1 MNVALVNPI
10 SSTPAYSARDFIG
23 RPNLP
28 SLTADPRAL
37 LETNHVELGAEL
49 SRRGHRVTVLF
60 GDMYMDGREHTLSDR
75 LRVAPVP
82 TRLRVPFHPGLVPV
96 TPELLRHPA
105 LREADVIHVSEFHQ
119 PSTFFAALVAR
130 ERSVPLVVWQETFRR
145 MRFPGSLYQH
155 AFERA
160 VGPCVRA
167 TGRRFVPRTTGA
179 APFLRRLG
187 VDRGQITDW
196 IPTGVDTL
204 AYSPRTSDVSG
215 RTFGW
220 ADDARI
226 LILVARLHRSK
237 GVDFALRMLRWLLRR
252 EPRVRLAI
260 RGSGPEL
267 GRLRSLA
274 TELGVSE
281 SVRFL
286 GRVSRDDMID
296 LYNAAEIVLC
306 TSANDLLPFTLIE
319 ASACGRPCVTSDVG
333 AVRDIVVDGL
343 TGDVVRDRQVEPFG
357 EAVLSLLRDEERRTA
372 YGRAARARAESYF
385 ALPVVAKS
393 LLEVFR
399 GVAG

>member
-49 SRRGHRVTVLF
+49 SRRGHQVTVLF

-82 TRLRVPFHPGLVPV
+82 TRLRVPFHPGLMPV

-160 VGPCVRA
+160 AGPCVRA

-187 VDRGQITDW
+187 VDGGQITDW
-196 IPTGVDTL
+196 IPT
-204 AYSPRTSDVSG
+204 
-215 RTFGW
+215 
-220 ADDARI
+220 
-226 LILVARLHRSK
+226 
-237 GVDFALRMLRWLLRR
+237 
-252 EPRVRLAI
+252 
-260 RGSGPEL
+260 
-267 GRLRSLA
+267 
-274 TELGVSE
+274 
-281 SVRFL
+281 
-286 GRVSRDDMID
+286 
-296 LYNAAEIVLC
+296 
-306 TSANDLLPFTLIE
+306 
-319 ASACGRPCVTSDVG
+319 
-333 AVRDIVVDGL
+333 
-343 TGDVVRDRQVEPFG
+343 
-357 EAVLSLLRDEERRTA
+357 
-372 YGRAARARAESYF
+372 
-385 ALPVVAKS
+385 
-393 LLEVFR
+393 
-399 GVAG
+399 